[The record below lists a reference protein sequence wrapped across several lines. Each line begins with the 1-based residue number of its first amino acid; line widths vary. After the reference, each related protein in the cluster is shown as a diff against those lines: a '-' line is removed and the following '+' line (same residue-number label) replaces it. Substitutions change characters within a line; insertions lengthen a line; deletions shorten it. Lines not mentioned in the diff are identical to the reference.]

1 MSLKVLFIYPNYRPK
16 SLIPAGLALLSR
28 ILKNNGVE
36 VKLFDTTEYGIDKS
50 KDYETI
56 SQKSLG
62 VPPSPER
69 KLVYADR
76 DPWVDLNDIVKSFD
90 PDLIAV
96 SCTES
101 TFLLGVEIIQH
112 IDDRNPCEMPVILG
126 GAFAT
131 YAPERALDFS
141 EIDIVCIGE
150 GEKSLLE
157 LCQKIEQRKSY
168 KDVAGL
174 AFRDKSG
181 KICQNPPPTFV
192 KLDDNPT
199 DFDLGIFGPERLLRP
214 MDGKLYRMASVETI
228 RGCAYHCAFC
238 NSRDTVARKK
248 SISKVRE
255 ELLCYRDHYNVEYN
269 FFWADTFLLMSK
281 KELDEFC
288 EMYKEI
294 NLPFWVQT
302 HVGTITDWRL
312 KRLKDIGLHHIAVGI
327 ENGNEKFRREVILKN
342 FSNKDAV
349 TSTQIIAD
357 LDLIYNTNNMVGYP
371 GETRDIAMDTIEL
384 NRCFSKVNMT
394 NCFSFTPYY
403 GTPARNVS
411 VKEGFMDSDI
421 IAPGNAEDSILKMP
435 KFLPEEVRGLR
446 KTFALYVKFPK
457 SRWSEIRRAEKET
470 EEGEK
475 LLEELQKEYAEKFF
489 NEPKISF

>member
-1 MSLKVLFIYPNYRPK
+1 
-16 SLIPAGLALLSR
+16 
-28 ILKNNGVE
+28 
-36 VKLFDTTEYGIDKS
+36 
-50 KDYETI
+50 
-56 SQKSLG
+56 
-62 VPPSPER
+62 
-69 KLVYADR
+69 
-76 DPWVDLNDIVKSFD
+76 
-90 PDLIAV
+90 
-96 SCTES
+96 
-101 TFLLGVEIIQH
+101 
-112 IDDRNPCEMPVILG
+112 
-126 GAFAT
+126 
-131 YAPERALDFS
+131 
-141 EIDIVCIGE
+141 
-150 GEKSLLE
+150 
-157 LCQKIEQRKSY
+157 
-168 KDVAGL
+168 
-174 AFRDKSG
+174 
-181 KICQNPPPTFV
+181 
-192 KLDDNPT
+192 
-199 DFDLGIFGPERLLRP
+199 
-214 MDGKLYRMASVETI
+214 
-228 RGCAYHCAFC
+228 
-238 NSRDTVARKK
+238 
-248 SISKVRE
+248 
-255 ELLCYRDHYNVEYN
+255 LCYRDHYNVEYN